1 MDKKKQLPFNLN
13 NFLLALS
20 FAFVFRKKD
29 LENTDTKRNS
39 LYGL

>member
-20 FAFVFRKKD
+20 SAFDFRKKD
-29 LENTDTKRNS
+29 LENTT
-39 LYGL
+39 LGTL